1 MKGKFPWPCVKKK
14 NIKNLGVRE
23 NNLDITEL
31 NSAQGQYFYLYY
43 IFK

>member
-14 NIKNLGVRE
+14 NKNLDVRE
-23 NNLDITEL
+23 NNLDIAEL